1 MANTLPCSGCK
12 HYDPILKGMKP
23 TPRGWCVKKSL
34 YPHRDSPGQQTPEGA
49 QRVGP
54 DELLAK
60 PYIVEGKG
68 VQKACTTYTPMPPAR
83 TKAGLQAAAR
93 AKGTRK

>member
-1 MANTLPCSGCK
+1 MANTLPCSSCK
-12 HYDPILKGMKP
+12 HYDPILKGVKP

-34 YPHRDSPGQQTPEGA
+34 YPARDTPGQVTPEGA

-54 DELLAK
+54 DETLAK
-60 PYIVEGKG
+60 PYIVDAKS
-68 VQKACTTYTPMPPAR
+68 VQAACTTHTPVLPTR
-83 TKAGLQAAAR
+83 TKAGLQAL

>member
-34 YPHRDSPGQQTPEGA
+34 YPHRDTPGQVTPDGA
-49 QRVGP
+49 RRVGP
-54 DELLAK
+54 DETLAK
-60 PYIVEGKG
+60 PYIVDAAS
-68 VQKACTTYTPMPPAR
+68 VQTACTTYVAKPPAK
-83 TKAGLQAAAR
+83 TKAGLQAL
-93 AKGTRK
+93 AKGLRK